1 MKNENNSMNYKI
13 AMAGAFSALSIILSF
28 TPLGYIQLGNAI
40 QITLMHIPVILATL
54 LAGLIPGLATGFVFG
69 VSSLVKNLMLGAAAS
84 PFFMNPLVSVL
95 PRLLFPVSVWAI
107 FTLLNFIP
115 HMPKII
121 SVAFSAALGTFVH
134 TVLVMGAIFIL
145 FGDKL
150 LLMVLGA
157 IEKIGIS
164 TENISGFKAFAAII
178 ATTMITNGIFEVICA
193 VVLSCAV
200 LGSVYVAGSRKSKI
214 SKFEE

>member
-13 AMAGAFSALSIILSF
+13 AMAGVFSALSIILSF
-28 TPLGYIQLGNAI
+28 TPLGYIQLGSAI

-54 LAGLIPGLATGFVFG
+54 LAGLVPGLATGFIFG
-69 VSSLVKNLMLGAAAS
+69 VSSLVKNLMTGAAAS

-95 PRLLFPVSVWAI
+95 PRLLFPVAVWGI

-115 HMPKII
+115 RMPKII
-121 SVAFSAALGTFVH
+121 SGAVAAALGTFIH
-134 TVLVMGAIFIL
+134 TVLIMGAIFIFYGNIFL
-145 FGDKL
+145 PL
-150 LLMVLGA
+150 VLGA

-178 ATTMITNGIFEVICA
+178 ATTMLTNGFFEVICA

-200 LGSVYVAGSRKSKI
+200 LGSVYAAGSRKSKI

>member
-1 MKNENNSMNYKI
+1 MKDENNSVNYKI
-13 AMAGAFSALSIILSF
+13 AMAGFFSALSIILSF

-54 LAGLIPGLATGFVFG
+54 LAGLVPGLATGFIFG
-69 VSSLVKNLMLGAAAS
+69 VSSLLKNLMTGAAAS
-84 PFFMNPLVSVL
+84 PFFMNPLVSVV
-95 PRLLFPVSVWAI
+95 PRLLFPVAVWLI
-107 FTLLNFIP
+107 FNLLNFIP
-115 HMPKII
+115 YMPKIV
-121 SVAFSAALGTFVH
+121 SGAVAAAVGTFIH
-134 TVLVMGAIFIL
+134 TVLVMGSIFIL
-145 FGDKL
+145 YGNIFL
-150 LLMVLGA
+150 PMVLKA

-178 ATTMITNGIFEVICA
+178 ATTMITNGFFEVLCA

-200 LGSVYVAGSRKSKI
+200 LGSVYAVGFKKSKL

>member
-95 PRLLFPVSVWAI
+95 PRLLFPVAVWAI

-115 HMPKII
+115 HMPKFI
-121 SVAFSAALGTFVH
+121 SVAVSAALGTFVH

>member
-95 PRLLFPVSVWAI
+95 PRLLFPVAVWAI

-115 HMPKII
+115 HMPKFI

>member
-28 TPLGYIQLGNAI
+28 TPLGYIQLGSAI

-54 LAGLIPGLATGFVFG
+54 LAGLISGLATGFVFG

-95 PRLLFPVSVWAI
+95 PRLLFPVAVWGI

-121 SVAFSAALGTFVH
+121 SVAFSAALGTFIH
-134 TVLVMGAIFIL
+134 TVLVMGAIFI
-145 FGDKL
+145 FYG
-150 LLMVLGA
+150 
-157 IEKIGIS
+157 
-164 TENISGFKAFAAII
+164 NIFHF
-178 ATTMITNGIFEVICA
+178 F
-193 VVLSCAV
+193 
-200 LGSVYVAGSRKSKI
+200 RRR
-214 SKFEE
+214 

>member
-95 PRLLFPVSVWAI
+95 PRLLFPVAVWAI

-121 SVAFSAALGTFVH
+121 SVAFSAAIGTFIH

-150 LLMVLGA
+150 LPMVLGA